1 MSTYP
6 FSALALLLCFTLN
19 AFAAAKLPVREVT
32 VFKDGHAFVVHQ
44 GVLPTN
50 PDGNVIMDYLPTP
63 VIGTFWP
70 YATGKDAKLSGVVA
84 GRQLVKTEHTALTIR
99 ELLEANP
106 GATIEITD
114 DRTNRYTATIVGFPT
129 RSIEELDRTNPTG
142 VTERLP
148 EKGNIILLRTAE
160 GVKAVP
166 VEQIRDVTFKD
177 FKATTGHEEYRS
189 VLTLDLEWN
198 GKRPARDAEVG
209 LMYLQ
214 KGIRWIPSYQVTL
227 DGKGKAVVRLQATI
241 INEMTDLH
249 DTDVNL
255 VIGVPTFAFKDTIDP
270 IALQQTIA
278 QLSQYFQNAPDSR
291 QGLLAG
297 NFGNAIM
304 TQTARM
310 SEYRPNTE
318 PGSGS
323 TTTDALESSRSE
335 DLFVFKIKR
344 LSLRKGERT
353 VVPVVEYTIPYE
365 DIFVLDLPFTP
376 PPELRA
382 NNSQQ
387 AELQRL
393 FAAPR
398 VMHKIRLQNKG
409 AYPLTTAPALIMR
422 ESSVIAQGM
431 MTYTAAGA
439 TTDLP
444 LTAAV
449 DIQVQRTEGET
460 RRKPNALE
468 QGSAVYARIDMEG
481 KMTLINHRKT
491 SAKLEIN
498 RYVLGTGDEASQG
511 AKITRLNVF
520 DDAEAALPYPQ
531 WWSWYGWPSWW
542 HQFNGSAQ
550 ITWELDLAPGKSTN
564 LEYKWHYFWR

>member
-1 MSTYP
+1 
-6 FSALALLLCFTLN
+6 
-19 AFAAAKLPVREVT
+19 
-32 VFKDGHAFVVHQ
+32 VVH
-44 GVLPTN
+44 
-50 PDGNVIMDYLPTP
+50 
-63 VIGTFWP
+63 
-70 YATGKDAKLSGVVA
+70 
-84 GRQLVKTEHTALTIR
+84 
-99 ELLEANP
+99 
-106 GATIEITD
+106 
-114 DRTNRYTATIVGFPT
+114 
-129 RSIEELDRTNPTG
+129 
-142 VTERLP
+142 
-148 EKGNIILLRTAE
+148 
-160 GVKAVP
+160 
-166 VEQIRDVTFKD
+166 
-177 FKATTGHEEYRS
+177 
-189 VLTLDLEWN
+189 
-198 GKRPARDAEVG
+198 
-209 LMYLQ
+209 
-214 KGIRWIPSYQVTL
+214 
-227 DGKGKAVVRLQATI
+227 LQATI

-270 IALQQTIA
+270 IALQQTVA
-278 QLSQYFQNAPDSR
+278 QLSQYFQNAADGR

-297 NFGNAIM
+297 NFSNTIM

-318 PGSGS
+318 PGSSS
-323 TTTDALESSRSE
+323 TTTDAMESSRSE
-335 DLFVFKIKR
+335 DLFVFKIKS

-353 VVPVVEYTIPYE
+353 VVHVVEYTISYE

-393 FAAPR
+393 FAAPK

-439 TTDLP
+439 STDLP

-449 DIQVQRTEGET
+449 DIQMQRSERESK
-460 RRKPNALE
+460 RIPNALE
-468 QGSAVYARIDMEG
+468 QGSVVYARIDMEG
-481 KMTLINHRKT
+481 KITLINHRKT
-491 SAKLEIN
+491 SAKVEIN
-498 RYVLGTGDEASQG
+498 RYVLGTADQANEG
-511 AKITRLNVF
+511 AKINRLNVF
-520 DDAEAALPYPQ
+520 DDTEAALPYPQ
-531 WWSWYGWPSWW
+531 WWSHWWSWYGWPSWW

-550 ITWELDLAPGKSTN
+550 ITWGLDLAPGKSAN